1 MGARMS
7 RARLAAPSWL
17 AAAALLAA
25 TGCGGGGADGAE
37 RAPQRAAA
45 DRRATDT
52 GDLPDSLTG
61 QRLDWSRCPGT
72 DPAQGPESSPTPLP
86 DGAAWECAT
95 MRAPVDYTDPGGDT
109 IGIAMIRARTDA
121 KGDDRIGSLLFNF
134 GGPGGSGVATL
145 PAFGKDYAELNKR
158 YDLVSFDPR
167 GVGDSE
173 GVQCLDDRE
182 LDDFFAADAA
192 PRTAGERRAYTD
204 RLKEFADGCEE
215 RSGDLLPHLTTTATA
230 RDMDLMREVLGDRR
244 LHYFGISYGTE
255 LGGVYAHLFPRR
267 VGRALLDA
275 VVDPTGDS
283 EQGALGQ
290 AKGFQLALGNYLDH
304 CAESDDCPLGGD
316 KDEAEDRL
324 GRFLDRLRD
333 HPLRTQDPEGRELTQ
348 SLAWNGIAQSL
359 YSEDFWPYLTQ
370 GLDDAMAGDA
380 RDGTVLLSLGDSMNG
395 RNPDGTYSTL
405 QSSLTAINC
414 ADSKKRFSEDHVRD
428 SLGDFEDASA
438 VFGPPMAWGMLS
450 CTWWPVR
457 GRQDHP
463 DVSAEG
469 SAPVLLIG
477 TTGDPATPY
486 EGTAHM
492 KDALGDGVGVE
503 LTYEGEGHGAY
514 NSGNECVRDKA
525 NAYLLDGDVPDDG
538 TTCDA

>member
-1 MGARMS
+1 MR
-7 RARLAAPSWL
+7 RARLVAPSCL
-17 AAAALLAA
+17 ALAALLTTAA
-25 TGCGGGGADGAE
+25 CGGGTGGADPGSL
-37 RAPQRAAA
+37 RPAA
-45 DRRATDT
+45 DGRATDT
-52 GDLPDSLTG
+52 SDLPDSLTG
-61 QRLDWSRCPGT
+61 QRLDWSACPST
-72 DPAQGPESSPTPLP
+72 DPAQGPETSPTPLP

-95 MRAPVDYTDPGGDT
+95 LTAPLDYTDPEGDT
-109 IGIAMIRARTDA
+109 IDLAMIRARTDA
-121 KGDDRIGSLLFNF
+121 KGERRLGSLLFNF

-145 PAFGKDYAELNKR
+145 PAFGRDYAELNKR

-173 GVQCLDDRE
+173 GVQCLDDRG
-182 LDDFFAADAA
+182 LDAFFAADAD
-192 PRTAGERRAYTD
+192 PRTARERREFTD
-204 RLKEFADGCEE
+204 RLKDFARGCEE

-230 RDMDLMREVLGDRR
+230 RDMDLMREVLGDRK

-290 AKGFQLALGNYLDH
+290 ARGFQLALGSYLDH
-304 CAESDDCPLGGD
+304 CTQDDDCPLGGD

-370 GLDDAMAGDA
+370 GLDDALSGDA

-414 ADSKKRFSEDHVRD
+414 ADSKARYSVDHVRD
-428 SLGDFEDASA
+428 RLDQFEDASA

-450 CTWWPVR
+450 CTYWPVR
-457 GRQDHP
+457 GRHDHP
-463 DVSAEG
+463 DVEAKG
-469 SAPVLLIG
+469 SAPILLIG
-477 TTGDPATPY
+477 TTGDPATPF
-486 EGTAHM
+486 EGTEHM
-492 KDALGDGVGVE
+492 KDALGDDVAVE

-514 NSGNECVRDKA
+514 NSGNDCVRDKA
-525 NAYLLDGDVPDDG
+525 NAYLLDGRVPDDG
-538 TTCDA
+538 TTCEA